1 MKAIRLFSSVYFYLV
16 SRHLSFCAGMMRIV
30 KLTVDTRKLKVCQ
43 HCLLLAS
50 APRVEAKLGSKNET
64 TPGYELDNIFYWV
77 WRSDFFLTN
86 LIACSIIS
94 SCGWLTYE
102 SPLDMD
108 TSRIN
113 EEMTK
118 TNQSIKPTKHRLD
131 FGRHSTAQV
140 EESACSDYAENSGD
154 CAQQRHSRVCLHV
167 NALHITTGCEACIQK
182 HSDVGDMEKYY
193 LYHNS
198 HMSLMYV
205 VYTSA
210 SGNIQHS
217 CGKTEICKGTT
228 AEASEI
234 LCNSFNSKILS
245 GNTHLQMAEN
255 SQTEVSPIEISY
267 QVWSRKGVKESKTP
281 ITLFQTFMLKSACVK
296 TSDLYKHSKSCLTC
310 LTKEDGLVVLDRDE
324 RFIPP
329 FKAVQSPYYRMVL
342 FSKDPNSSPKCE
354 ECGTLGKST
363 RCMLDGTH
371 VSRPFAAKHNYEL
384 MEPKLHA
391 QSKHEDLIDVT
402 TCTMAKFK
410 VTNYVKCQ
418 RCLQKF
424 GKILKLSPVTVLV
437 SLPIIPYKDSLV
449 SLRRCTFMR
458 SCIELT
464 FMPDF
469 MCQYESRLA
478 ELNLN
483 MPAMEGTHNLPN
495 SDPTPSASTTS
506 GLDSA
511 EVLGIVRWE
520 ANNAE
525 ECLRYLTLIRK
536 VVLISLING
545 YVWIVKSTE
554 SVPIPRFCTELYIAD
569 RTYIYHR
576 ILRQI
581 PLKDLDE
588 YGFEKG
594 MSGHEANQPEP
605 KKHKKNGAH

>member
-1 MKAIRLFSSVYFYLV
+1 
-16 SRHLSFCAGMMRIV
+16 MMRIV
-30 KLTVDTRKLKVCQ
+30 KLTVDTRNLKACQ

-50 APRVEAKLGSKNET
+50 APRVEARLGSKNET
-64 TPGYELDNIFYWV
+64 TIGYELDEIFYWV
-77 WRSDFFLTN
+77 WGSDFFLTN
-86 LIACSIIS
+86 LIACSTIT
-94 SCGWLTYE
+94 SCGRQTYK
-102 SPLDMD
+102 SPMDMD
-108 TSRIN
+108 TSTMN

-131 FGRHSTAQV
+131 FGRHSSAQV
-140 EESACSDYAENSGD
+140 EESPCSDYAENSGD
-154 CAQQRHSRVCLHV
+154 CTQQRHSRVCLHV
-167 NALHITTGCEACIQK
+167 NALYITTGCEACIQK

-193 LYHNS
+193 LYHAS
-198 HMSLMYV
+198 HLSYMYV

-217 CGKTEICKGTT
+217 CGKTEVCKGIT

-234 LCNSFNSKILS
+234 LCNSFKSKILS
-245 GNTHLQMAEN
+245 GNTHSQMAEN
-255 SQTEVSPIEISY
+255 SQTEVPPIEISY

-281 ITLFQTFMLKSACVK
+281 RALFQTLMLKSACVR
-296 TSDLYKHSKSCLTC
+296 TSDLYKQPKSCLTC

-329 FKAVQSPYYRMVL
+329 FKAVKKPYYRMVV
-342 FSKDPNSSPKCE
+342 FSKDLNSLSNCE
-354 ECGTLGKST
+354 ECGTLDMST

-391 QSKHEDLIDVT
+391 QSKHEDSKDVT

-410 VTNYVKCQ
+410 AKKYYQCR
-418 RCLQKF
+418 RCLHKF
-424 GKILKLSPVTVLV
+424 GKILKLSPITVLL
-437 SLPIIPYKDSLV
+437 SLLNIPHEDSLV
-449 SLRRCTFMR
+449 SLRKCTFMR
-458 SCIELT
+458 VCTELT

-469 MCQYESRLA
+469 MCQYESRLV

-483 MPAMEGTHNLPN
+483 MPAMEGTHYLPS
-495 SDPTPSASTTS
+495 SDLTPSASTTS

-536 VVLISLING
+536 VVLISLMNR
-545 YVWIVKSTE
+545 YVWMVKSTE
-554 SVPIPRFCTELYIAD
+554 SVPIPRFCIELYIAD

-581 PLKDLDE
+581 PLKELDE
-588 YGFEKG
+588 YGLEKG